1 MHKRLVIGFAGT
13 THLAVVSSVAAAA
26 RGFDVVCFGS
36 DRLAVEKIRAGQ
48 FPVHEPGLDQKAAG
62 LSDRLRFTAD
72 VRELAAVDI
81 CFVADDVP
89 TDDQARSDLAPVR
102 RLIDAVA
109 PVLHD
114 GAPLVVLCQVPPGF
128 TRQVSKTT
136 RDCFYQV
143 ETLVFGEALRRAVN
157 PERFIVGCGDPAED
171 LPQAYAAYLAAFACP
186 VLKMGYESAE
196 LAKIAINLFLV
207 SSISTTNTLAEVC
220 EGLGADWN
228 EIVPA
233 LRLDRR
239 IGPAAYLSPGLG
251 IAGGNLERDVA
262 TIINVG
268 EALHTDT
275 GVVRAWLANSERRRR
290 WVQGVVLPLLEKRG
304 DAAKIALL
312 GLAYKQET
320 ASTKNSAALGLLRD
334 LPDRCTIHAY
344 DPIVPIDPAWHPGLL
359 QATSMIDACKKADI
373 LVIMTPWP
381 QFRELS
387 PAAVAERLA
396 GRLVVDPYRMTD
408 RRAMAAS
415 GLEVVS
421 LGVSWSDPREAWSQ
435 SA

>member
-1 MHKRLVIGFAGT
+1 MQKRLVIGFAGT

-26 RGFDVVCFGS
+26 RGFDVVCFGT
-36 DRLAVEKIRAGQ
+36 DRQAVERLDAGQ
-48 FPVHEPGLDQKAAG
+48 FPVHEPVLDQQAAEHAQQ
-62 LSDRLRFTAD
+62 LRFTAD

-109 PVLHD
+109 PVLRD
-114 GAPLVVLCQVPPGF
+114 GPPLVVLCQVPPGF
-128 TRQVSKTT
+128 TRQVSKAT

-143 ETLVFGEALRRAVN
+143 ETLVFGEALRRAIN
-157 PERFIVGCGDPAED
+157 PERFIVGCADPAED
-171 LPQAYAAYLAAFACP
+171 LPQVYAAYLAAFACP

-262 TIINVG
+262 TIIDIG
-268 EALHTDT
+268 ATLHTDT

-290 WVQGVVLPLLEKRG
+290 WVQGIVLPLLEERG
-304 DAAKIALL
+304 GIATIALL

-320 ASTKNSAALGLLRD
+320 ASTKNSAALDLLGD
-334 LPDRCTIHAY
+334 LPAGCNIRAY
-344 DPIVPIDPAWHPGLL
+344 DPIVRIDPTWHPGLS
-359 QATSMIDACKKADI
+359 QATSMLDACEKADI
-373 LVIMTPWP
+373 LLIMTPWP
-381 QFRELS
+381 QFRDLS
-387 PAAVAERLA
+387 PVAVAERLV
-396 GRLVVDPYRMTD
+396 GRLVVDPYRMID
-408 RRAMAAS
+408 EEAGAAS
-415 GLEVVS
+415 GLEVIS
-421 LGVSWSDPREAWSQ
+421 LGVSRNRPHERRSR